1 MSKNIYLVLH
11 DFTPVGDAALNYA
24 VNLSRSVIAEVKVVN
39 LVSNQSQIASATAKL
54 NQIIANTQKAEHTTL
69 TSIVKVGS
77 IFNDIAR
84 IVKEEKVNLIIMG
97 THGKKGVQQN
107 LFGSFA
113 MKVITSSNVPFIVT
127 QIDTKPKEI
136 AKILV
141 PIDLEK
147 ESLQV
152 VDIAGDIAKI
162 YNAEVFLVA
171 QKHEDP
177 FLSQKIKNRILIVRK
192 QYEERDIVCNI
203 ELLPPGGAY
212 HNKIVDL
219 CQQKNIDLIAISY
232 HTASFLPQFD
242 KFAQSL
248 ITNSL
253 QLPCVVIN
261 AKQASSVSF

>member
-11 DFTPVGDAALNYA
+11 DFTSVGDAALNYA

-39 LVSNQSQIASATAKL
+39 LVSNQAQIASATSKL

-136 AKILV
+136 AKVLV

-203 ELLPPGGAY
+203 ELLTPGGAY

-219 CQQKNIDLIAISY
+219 CQQKDIDLIAISY